1 VCLYWGLETPTE
13 ENSNMIATLTE
24 IAAYIF
30 DTYGVRVGPTAT
42 GFTGRPVRAC
52 FGPVGAAV
60 ARVGYGTGFPKSGSY
75 QGIAHWGTMRI
86 ARYTRAGNPVITR
99 RHPLAGAWSSPGGAT
114 VHPDDMVLEVSDV
127 DGVTVLV
134 VDDGST
140 WGAMVRYEAL
150 DSPPCV
156 APVVKVSM
164 NAIARL
170 AAEQA

>member
-1 VCLYWGLETPTE
+1 
-13 ENSNMIATLTE
+13 MIATLTE

-30 DTYGVRVGPTAT
+30 DTYGVRVGTTAT
-42 GFTGRPVRAC
+42 GFTGPPVASR

-60 ARVGYGTGFPKSGSY
+60 ERISYGRGFPKSGHYHSI
-75 QGIAHWGTMRI
+75 GHWGTMRI

-99 RHPLAGAWSSPGGAT
+99 RHPLAGAYSSPGGAT
-114 VHPDDMVLEVSDV
+114 VHPDDMVMEVSDV

-150 DSPPCV
+150 DSPWCE
-156 APVVKVSM
+156 APTVKVSM
-164 NAIARL
+164 NAARV
-170 AAEQA
+170 AAEGV

>member
-1 VCLYWGLETPTE
+1 
-13 ENSNMIATLTE
+13 MIATLTE

-30 DTYGVRVGPTAT
+30 DTYGVRVGTTAT
-42 GFTGRPVRAC
+42 GFTGRPVRSR

-60 ARVGYGTGFPKSGSY
+60 ARAGYGTGFPKSGSY
-75 QGIAHWGTMRI
+75 PGIRHWGTMRI

-99 RHPLAGAWSSPGGAT
+99 RHPLAGAYSSPGGAT
-114 VHPDDMVLEVSDV
+114 VHPDDMVMEVSDV

-156 APVVKVSM
+156 APVVKVSL
-164 NAIARL
+164 NGARLVAERL
-170 AAEQA
+170 AAERA